1 MYVNGYISIPCI
13 KSMQYTM
20 PSHHIYWWNL
30 ENLFDIERSSTR
42 SEFLQKS
49 LKSELKGWTRTVLNR
64 KLKNLNSIISQ
75 FNNNIGPDI
84 LGVCEVESM
93 VVVEELA
100 EMMSM
105 SLNRSYKVLHADS
118 DDKRGIDTAMIF
130 DSSLYTTD
138 NLIFTLRI
146 TKRNS
151 TRDLLQLHLT
161 TLEGNRL
168 VIILNHWPSRS
179 VGIFESEPYRIM
191 VAENLAYWV
200 DRIHEEI
207 EGSPSIILMGDFNDN
222 PFDRSLSHYLMGTN
236 NKKGVS
242 YARNNKFYNLMF
254 QFMDQQVGTHVYG
267 SELNL
272 LDQFLI
278 SKSIVSNNTA
288 HPFIYESCNI
298 LAISEIVKGRYNTPI
313 RFGRPS
319 SKLNL
324 EGYSDH
330 LPIELILKERIR

>member
-1 MYVNGYISIPCI
+1 MAL
-13 KSMQYTM
+13 
-20 PSHHIYWWNL
+20 HHIYWWNL

-49 LKSELKGWTRTVLNR
+49 LKSELKGWTRSILNK
-64 KLKNLNSIISQ
+64 KLSNLTSVITQ
-75 FNNNIGPDI
+75 FNNNLGPDI
-84 LGVCEVESM
+84 LGVCEVESKA
-93 VVVEELA
+93 VVVELA
-100 EMMSM
+100 ERMSTA
-105 SLNRSYKVLHADS
+105 LNRSYTVSHADS
-118 DDKRGIDTAMIF
+118 EDKRGIDTALIY
-130 DSSLYTTD
+130 DKNLYSSD
-138 NLIFTLRI
+138 DLIFTLRI

-151 TRDLLQLHLT
+151 TRDLLQFHLKT
-161 TLEGNRL
+161 ESDNEL

-179 VGIFESEPYRIM
+179 GGTFESEPYRIM

-222 PFDRSLSHYLMGTN
+222 PFDRSLSHYLMGSN

-242 YARNNKFYNLMF
+242 YARNNKFYNLMY
-254 QFMDQQVGTHVYG
+254 QFMDKQVGTYVFG
-267 SELNL
+267 SEFNL

-278 SKSIVSNNTA
+278 SKSIVSNSTS
-288 HPFIYESCNI
+288 HPFTYEACNI
-298 LAISEIVKGRYNTPI
+298 LVMPEIVKGRYNTPI

-330 LPIELILKERIR
+330 LPIELILKERS